1 MRNLTIQSEW
11 ENYRDK
17 VLPKDAQLIQ
27 RIECKRAFYL
37 GAMSMFKLREELTN
51 STLSEKSIESVLKI
65 WEEEMKT
72 FAVSVKQGEA

>member
-1 MRNLTIQSEW
+1 
-11 ENYRDK
+11 
-17 VLPKDAQLIQ
+17 
-27 RIECKRAFYL
+27 
-37 GAMSMFKLREELTN
+37 MFKLREELTN